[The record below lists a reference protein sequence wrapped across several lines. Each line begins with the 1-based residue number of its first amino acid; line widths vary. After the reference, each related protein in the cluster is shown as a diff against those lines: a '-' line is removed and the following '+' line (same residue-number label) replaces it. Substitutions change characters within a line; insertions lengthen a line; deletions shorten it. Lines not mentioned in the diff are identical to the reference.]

1 MNLLK
6 LPPTDDRDYL
16 SMKETVTVSGLRK
29 VSVEIVDDRA
39 FEETQQFQVTLSAAE
54 DVVFVNRNATITIT
68 DNDGT
73 SRDRDD
79 IGLPW
84 KQDTSYGVRTG

>member
-6 LPPTDDRDYL
+6 LPPADARDYL
-16 SMKETVTVSGLRK
+16 PMKEMVTVSGLRK

-39 FEETQQFQVTLSAAE
+39 FEETQQFQVTLTATE
-54 DVVFVNRNATITIT
+54 DVVFGNRNATITIT

-73 SRDRDD
+73 SRDQDD
-79 IGLPW
+79 IGLSW
-84 KQDTSYGVRTG
+84 KQDTSCIVRTA